1 MRESAKELL
10 MVGLVILALLGLG
23 GGMLGFGVYSVFA
36 ALEDRFGAN
45 VAVLVFGGLFV
56 VGAFIGGALFSA
68 RIARKSQESF
78 LQGLGELGDV
88 MRGTA
93 GVQREA
99 LRGER
104 EAFKLAAGAQMIDAR
119 RVDKLAD
126 QKARL
131 LVDAQRREATG
142 PTWNRG
148 DSREPWSDDDYQA
161 EVPAA
166 RPPARERRAQ
176 IRYVE

>member
-1 MRESAKELL
+1 MRESAKEIL
-10 MVGLVILALLGLG
+10 MVGLVVLALVALS
-23 GGMLGFGVYSVFA
+23 MIVIGFGTYSVFA

-142 PTWNRG
+142 PTWNQAA
-148 DSREPWSDDDYQA
+148 RESWIDDDYQA